1 MWAAPTLGP
10 HPWSRSGDRD
20 VKSAL
25 CWASVRDDSCR
36 RYLLDACAVLPGCLV
51 GKIRLSVPPI
61 PVRPPAFP
69 SKTLSLSLLPGVCPD
84 PKLWAKLSLELNK
97 APISS
102 RADRAIVPAF
112 IVSLRVCSR
121 CSEVSKMEAAGRES
135 WTIRWDLVSTDKRDE
150 KPTDMGIGGR
160 RIGKSPGGKA
170 PRHERRPVTRGSPCL
185 ASPHRVG
192 GGMRDAI
199 GSMEPAE
206 KSCGTPRRL
215 LAGERRRA
223 RIRRR
228 PCERKSPSPVFN
240 AQGLT
245 SVPRMPRA
253 SSARLLRGMRGFYG
267 QGVRQL

>member
-135 WTIRWDLVSTDKRDE
+135 WTIRWDRVSTDKRDE
-150 KPTDMGIGGR
+150 RKAHRHGHRRTPDRQITGR
-160 RIGKSPGGKA
+160 QSPA
-170 PRHERRPVTRGSPCL
+170 PRAAAGDAGFPLLGVASPCGWGNEGRHWVNGARGEKLRHPAPPTCRGAAQGPHQARGSHL
-185 ASPHRVG
+185 RLSSMHR
-192 GGMRDAI
+192 A
-199 GSMEPAE
+199 
-206 KSCGTPRRL
+206 
-215 LAGERRRA
+215 
-223 RIRRR
+223 
-228 PCERKSPSPVFN
+228 
-240 AQGLT
+240 
-245 SVPRMPRA
+245 
-253 SSARLLRGMRGFYG
+253 
-267 QGVRQL
+267 